1 MFLRRSL
8 KQGLCLVV
16 FESMLNKRIVTG
28 FGREKDLAYCKTYE
42 DVGNFFLILNPEKK
56 NTEKMWILSLNFRTD
71 EMAGFNILKN
81 IFNNNTLMLNNHKP

>member
-1 MFLRRSL
+1 M
-8 KQGLCLVV
+8 VV

-71 EMAGFNILKN
+71 EMAGFNILQN
-81 IFNNNTLMLNNHKP
+81 IFNNNTLMLNYQKP